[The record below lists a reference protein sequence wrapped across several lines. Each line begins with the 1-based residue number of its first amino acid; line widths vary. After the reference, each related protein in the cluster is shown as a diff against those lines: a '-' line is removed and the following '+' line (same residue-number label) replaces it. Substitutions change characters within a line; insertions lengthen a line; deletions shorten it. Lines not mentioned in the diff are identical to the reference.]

1 MTDCDSRRP
10 PLTSFHT
17 VTNPDQARLLSDPKS
32 LRFFSPFLTSEKT
45 VARAAREIE
54 CEPHTMLYRVRTF
67 LKAGLLR
74 VTREEKRAGR
84 SVKHY
89 RSSYNAYF
97 IPFST
102 TPYADLEERLREQI
116 SPLTDEL
123 VRSFALVLRQIGHDG
138 QWLYRDTD
146 GLVSSESGE
155 EARFG
160 LDFDNP
166 AWPVVYDFRCEL
178 CLPREEAKVLQR
190 ELRDLYA
197 RYLPQRQVSSGE
209 KYVLQVALVPQ
220 PDS

>member
-1 MTDCDSRRP
+1 MTDRDSRRP

-17 VTNPDQARLLSDPKS
+17 VTNSDQARLLSDPKS
-32 LRFFSPFLTSEKT
+32 LRFFSPFLASEKT
-45 VARAAREIE
+45 VTRAAKEIE
-54 CEPHTMLYRVRTF
+54 CGLHTMLYRVRTF

-84 SVKHY
+84 PVKHY
-89 RSSYNAYF
+89 RSNYNAYF
-97 IPFST
+97 IPFSA
-102 TPYADLEERLREQI
+102 TPYADLEERLREQFG
-116 SPLTDEL
+116 PLTEDL
-123 VRSFALVLRQIGHDG
+123 IHGLAFVLRRVGHDG
-138 QWLYRDTD
+138 QWLYRDID
-146 GLVSSESGE
+146 GLLSSESGE

-160 LDFDNP
+160 LDFDNL

-178 CLPREEAKVLQR
+178 YLPREEAKVLQR

-197 RYLPQRQVSSGE
+197 RYLPHRQVSPVE